1 MTTSATPQAAPLPP
15 DEPKRLARLHAL
27 QVLDTAPEP
36 IFDHLTRLAS
46 QICGVPIALVTL
58 IDAERQWFK
67 SSVGLPGLRETPRSL
82 AFCAHAIL
90 GDDLLEVADTTLD
103 ARFAANPVVTGP
115 PGVRFYAGAPIVVST
130 GDRLGT
136 LCVIDRC
143 PRRLDE
149 SQRAALRHLADI
161 AGEALEMR
169 EKTIAVALS
178 IRTRHEDRLFG
189 DNALMRSMLRA
200 LPVGISSWGTDL
212 RNRFSNGLDEAG
224 LGLPPGALHG
234 RAMPE
239 LLEPGA
245 WERDRHHV
253 EAVLAGHPQRYD
265 IALPLKSG
273 AVRQVSVQ
281 LLPTLTAD
289 GRPDGFVSLSRDVTD
304 LRRAEEQVQR
314 LVAIV
319 EGSDDTIV
327 GTDLNGIVTH
337 WNAGAERMLGYTREE
352 MIGRH
357 VSILF
362 PEHLRAEEAELSR
375 RVRSGETLRH
385 IERVRLRKDGTLI
398 DVSATLSP
406 ICDEG
411 GRVVGV
417 SGISRDVSERKATQ
431 RALALSEAHYRALA
445 DSSPIGVFHA
455 DTQGLNTYLNA
466 RLLAMLGLEGEQG
479 RDGDGGLQLDW
490 SRHVHPDD
498 RQTTLEHWFR
508 MVHDGAPYEV
518 EFRIVPPDGSAIR
531 HLRARAVPVRDR
543 LEAVSGFVGV
553 VEDTTGF
560 RHIEQQLRASERLL
574 DRAGRLAGVGAW
586 QLDLV
591 THKLT
596 WSSQTL
602 RIHDLEPGYQPTLEQ
617 AKSFYPLQARDALEK
632 ALQESI
638 EHGWAW
644 QLELPLV
651 TAKGRSIWV
660 RAAGEVEFEDGR
672 AVRTFG
678 AFQDITERKLA
689 ERLLTESHELMRIT
703 LKSIGDAVITTNA
716 EGNVHWLN
724 QAAERLTGWSSEA
737 AYGKPLAQVFRV
749 INEDTRLPE
758 ENRVALC
765 LKGIDATAPA
775 TGLLLVSRD
784 GAEYGI
790 EDSVAPIRDEHNA
803 ILGVVLVFHDVSQQR
818 RLTHEIT
825 HRASHDALTGLV
837 NRIEFEARLQRALA
851 ASREGAAVHAL
862 MYIDLDEFKLV
873 NDTCGH
879 AVGDQLLCQVA
890 HLMESC
896 VRPGDTLARLG
907 GDEFGGLLEN
917 CTVEQAQRVA
927 QAICNRM
934 EEYRFVHD
942 GQRFRV
948 GASIG
953 LVPLDARWHHALG
966 ALQAADG
973 ACYAA
978 KEAGRNRVHV
988 WFDSDAL
995 VRVREIQNLWAS
1007 RLEQALDEDRFVLW
1021 GQRIAPIGRV
1031 GDGRLHCEVLLR
1043 LREPGGGLI
1052 LPGAFL
1058 SAAERFHM
1066 MPRIDRWVV
1075 RHVFELLARGGSHLE
1090 RVGTLS
1096 VNLSGQS
1103 IGDRAFHR
1111 FVAELA
1117 ATQGIDTRKLC
1128 FEITETAAI
1137 THLVEAN
1144 AFIGDMRSLGVR
1156 IALDDFGAG
1165 ASSFGYLKALP
1176 VDYLKIDGQFV
1187 RDLVSD
1193 PLDRATVRCFHEV
1206 AEVMGVETIAEFV
1219 TDADILAVLRHIGIH
1234 YAQGYLLHRPEPLDV
1249 LLGLGDGD
1257 AQDDTE
1263 FDVP

>member
-36 IFDHLTRLAS
+36 IFDHLTQLAS
-46 QICGVPIALVTL
+46 QLCGVPIALLTL
-58 IDAERQWFK
+58 LDAERQWFK
-67 SSVGLPGLRETPRSL
+67 SSFGLSDLRETPRSL

-90 GDDLLEVADTTLD
+90 GDALMEVGDTTLD

-115 PGVRFYAGAPIVVST
+115 LGVRFYAGAPIVVST
-130 GDRLGT
+130 GERLGT
-136 LCVIDRC
+136 LCVVDQA
-143 PRRLDE
+143 PRTLDE
-149 SQRAALRHLADI
+149 GQRAALRHLAAI
-161 AGEALEMR
+161 AAETLEMR
-169 EKTIAVALS
+169 EKTLAAAIS

-200 LPVGISSWGTDL
+200 LPVGISSWGPDL

-224 LGLPPGALHG
+224 LGLAPGTMHG
-234 RAMPE
+234 RALSE
-239 LLEPGA
+239 LTGRAA
-245 WERDRHHV
+245 WKHDPHI
-253 EAVLAGHPQRYD
+253 EAALAGQVQKYD
-265 IALPLKSG
+265 ITLPLQNG
-273 AVRQVSVQ
+273 EVREVSIQ
-281 LLPTLTAD
+281 LLPTPAAD

-304 LRRAEEQVQR
+304 LRRAEEQVKR

-327 GTDLNGIVTH
+327 GTDLGGIVTH
-337 WNAGAERMLGYTREE
+337 WNAGAERMLGHTRKE

-357 VSILF
+357 ISTVF
-362 PEHLRAEEAELSR
+362 PERLRAEEAGLSR
-375 RVRSGETLRH
+375 RVCSGETLRH

-398 DVSATLSP
+398 DVSTTLSP
-406 ICDEG
+406 ICDEA

-431 RALALSEAHYRALA
+431 RALALSEAHYRALS
-445 DSSPIGVFHA
+445 DSSPVGVFHA
-455 DTQGLNTYLNA
+455 DMQGLNTYLNA
-466 RLLAMLGLEGEQG
+466 RLQAMLGMEGEQG
-479 RDGDGGLQLDW
+479 LALGW
-490 SRHVHPDD
+490 SHHIHPDD
-498 RQTTLEHWFR
+498 RQSTLDQWLR
-508 MVHDGAPYEV
+508 TVHHGAPYEV
-518 EFRIVPPDGSAIR
+518 EYRVVLPDAAVR
-531 HLRARAVPVRDR
+531 QLRARAVPVRDR
-543 LEAVSGFVGV
+543 LGAVSGFVGV
-553 VEDTTGF
+553 VEDTTRF
-560 RHIEQQLRASERLL
+560 RRVEQQLRASERLL

-591 THKLT
+591 TQKLI

-602 RIHDLEPGYQPTLEQ
+602 RIHDLEPGYQPTLEK
-617 AKSFYPLQARDALEK
+617 AMAFYPPQARDALEK
-632 ALQESI
+632 TLQDSI

-644 QLELPLV
+644 DLELPLV
-651 TAKGRSIWV
+651 TARGRSIWV
-660 RAAGEVEFEDGR
+660 RAAGEVEFEEGR

-678 AFQDITERKLA
+678 ALQDITERKLS
-689 ERLLTESHELMRIT
+689 ERLLTESHELMRVT

-737 AYGKPLAQVFRV
+737 AHGRPLAQVFRV

-758 ENRVALC
+758 ENRVTLC
-765 LKGIDATAPA
+765 LKGIDATAPVA
-775 TGLLLVSRD
+775 RLLLVSRD

-790 EDSVAPIRDEHNA
+790 EDSVAPIRDEHDA

-818 RLTHEIT
+818 RLTNEIT
-825 HRASHDALTGLV
+825 RRASHDALTGLV
-837 NRIEFEARLQRALA
+837 NRTEFEARLQRALA
-851 ASREGAAVHAL
+851 ASREGAAMHAL

-890 HLMESC
+890 HLMQSC
-896 VRPGDTLARLG
+896 VRDGDTLARLG
-907 GDEFGGLLEN
+907 GDEFGGLLEDF
-917 CTVEQAQRVA
+917 TVEQARQVA
-927 QAICNRM
+927 QDICNKM
-934 EEYRFVHD
+934 EDYRFVHE
-942 GQRFRV
+942 GQRFRI

-1021 GQRIAPIGRV
+1021 GQRIVPIGRA

-1075 RHVFELLARGGSHLE
+1075 RHVFEVLARGGAHLE
-1090 RVGTLS
+1090 RIGTLS

-1103 IGDRAFHR
+1103 MGDRTFHR

-1117 ATQGIDTRKLC
+1117 AAQGIDTRKLC

-1144 AFIGDMRSLGVR
+1144 AFISDMRSLGVR

-1206 AEVMGVETIAEFV
+1206 AEVMGIETIAEFV
-1219 TDADILAVLRHIGIH
+1219 TDVDILGVLRHIGIH
-1234 YAQGYLLHRPEPLDV
+1234 HAQGYLIHKPEPLDD
-1249 LLGLGDGD
+1249 LMRRGSPAGAAADRSSSG
-1257 AQDDTE
+1257 
-1263 FDVP
+1263 PR